1 MRNCV
6 KCKSRDPTFRPYMRY
21 NKIALFFF
29 RKKKKEK
36 RCLGNMMMRGK
47 KNKENFILPSRGM
60 ENTEFLH

>member
-29 RKKKKEK
+29 RKKKKRKKMFRKHDDE
-36 RCLGNMMMRGK
+36 GK
-47 KNKENFILPSRGM
+47 KE
-60 ENTEFLH
+60 